1 MEVVKIHHHIT
12 HYTNSGIDSSL
23 LEERM
28 MQADEG
34 AGVLVGRGWA
44 HDVYSGGR
52 RVHRIDSITPHR
64 DVREGGEGYMREG
77 VGERGWM

>member
-1 MEVVKIHHHIT
+1 
-12 HYTNSGIDSSL
+12 
-23 LEERM
+23 M

-34 AGVLVGRGWA
+34 AGVWVGRGWA

-64 DVREGGEGYMREG
+64 DVREGGEGYMA
-77 VGERGWM
+77 ERGSLGLQPPPSWQ